1 MIKSKDVRKGVDKMD
16 EIKVVTIKMFSYFE
30 MEFDHKTLSDET
42 IRSNM
47 LVKLLAYILCNRKTV
62 INASDLCDVL
72 WQEDESDNPIGA
84 LKNLLYR
91 LRTILKKCFG
101 DVEFIKTLRGAYVWN
116 ADIEVV
122 IDVEEFERKCKEAKV
137 EKEVTKRLALLEEAL
152 ALYKGKFL
160 PKFTTEHWVLRQA
173 MYYHSLYVSSAKLL
187 AQTYEEVEEYEKME
201 LLCTNV
207 LKYEELDDS
216 IHCLLIKAYIHQKK
230 NVKAEEQ
237 YKQASGLLYSQLG
250 TKPSKEMQELYQE
263 LLKEMKNEQMNLE
276 MIQDEIIQAKANV
289 FGAYFCEYGVFKEI
303 YNLQQRQAKRLG
315 IAVYC
320 GLLTIESY
328 LDLPINSNAYKK
340 FRDVAMDTLKEV
352 VVSSLRSGD
361 VIARYSA
368 SQYIVLLPTCDYEGG
383 LIALERIEENFY
395 RIATRYHAKLV
406 CDLKEMDLE

>member
-1 MIKSKDVRKGVDKMD
+1 MNEG
-16 EIKVVTIKMFSYFE
+16 KVVNVKMFSYFE
-30 MEFDHKTLSDET
+30 MEFDHETLSDES

-47 LVKLLAYILCNRKTV
+47 LVKLLAYILCNRKAV

-72 WQEDESDNPIGA
+72 WADDESDNPIGA

-91 LRTILKKCFG
+91 LRTILKKSFG
-101 DVEFIKTLRGAYVWN
+101 NTEFIKTLRGAYVWN
-116 ADIEVV
+116 TDIEVV
-122 IDVEEFERKCKEAKV
+122 IDVEEFEKKCNEAKSERDV
-137 EKEVTKRLALLEEAL
+137 ARRVLLLEEAI

-187 AQTYEEVEEYEKME
+187 AGAYEEIEEYEKME
-201 LLCTNV
+201 LLSTNI

-216 IHCLLIKAYIHQKK
+216 IHCLLIKSLIHQKK
-230 NVKAEEQ
+230 NAKAEEH
-237 YKQASGLLYSQLG
+237 YKQASALLYSQLG
-250 TKPSKEMQELYQE
+250 IKPSEEMQNLYQE
-263 LLKEMKNEQMNLE
+263 LLKEIKNEQMNLE
-276 MIQDEIIQAKANV
+276 MIQDEIIKAKEDSK
-289 FGAYFCEYGVFKEI
+289 GAYFCEYGVFKEI

-328 LDLPINSNAYKK
+328 LDLPVDSKAYRN
-340 FRDVAMDTLKEV
+340 FRDVAMDTLKGV

-368 SQYIVLLPTCDYEGG
+368 TQYIVLLPTCDYEGG

-395 RIATRYHAKLV
+395 NLSTRYHVKLI